1 MRIKATWTNFSVGEK
16 ERGKIHP
23 KQGVFFL
30 TFTPKGVFFLTF
42 TPKRTHVGPAQEEV
56 YS

>member
-30 TFTPKGVFFLTF
+30 TFTPK
-42 TPKRTHVGPAQEEV
+42 RTHVGPAQEEV